1 MAVVIKPAAFRPP
14 QNTQHSTIRNSKLG
28 CHTVKHTVSFIYIY
42 IYIYVCIYI
51 YTYIG
56 IGQKLSFTIFG
67 GMNIYLPTILI
78 TRGRGFWPPI
88 LNCQPATMS
97 LSPGNSGPL
106 LAISLGS
113 WQTTWCL
120 CKEPWQIIS
129 NSWKSNT
136 KRDPQHKFKQN
147 ISNPKFEQKKIE
159 KTFDWKLWIGS
170 LC

>member
-1 MAVVIKPAAFRPP
+1 MAVVIKPAAFRPHP
-14 QNTQHSTIRNSKLG
+14 KHSALDHPKFKAGMSNSQTYCFL
-28 CHTVKHTVSFIYIY
+28 YIY
-42 IYIYVCIYI
+42 IRMYIYIN
-51 YTYIG
+51 TYKG
-56 IGQKLSFTIFG
+56 TGQKLSFTIFG

-78 TRGRGFWPPI
+78 TRGRGFWTPI

-120 CKEPWQIIS
+120 CKEPWEIIS

-147 ISNPKFEQKKIE
+147 ISNPKFEQNSV
-159 KTFDWKLWIGS
+159 IGLDHFVS
-170 LC
+170 L